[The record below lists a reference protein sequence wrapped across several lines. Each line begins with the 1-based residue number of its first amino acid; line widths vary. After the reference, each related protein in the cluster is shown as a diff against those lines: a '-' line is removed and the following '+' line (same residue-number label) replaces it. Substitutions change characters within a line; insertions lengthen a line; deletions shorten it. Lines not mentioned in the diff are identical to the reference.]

1 MTSRAQQAT
10 PAEMRL
16 RVAIEADA
24 PALAAIYAPI
34 VRTTASSF
42 ELEVPDAA
50 EFARRVRACRRVA
63 PWILLERDGVVCA
76 YAYGTR
82 YRARPAYDW
91 IVETSIYVAA
101 EARRAGVA
109 RRLYSALLGAL
120 ALQGYRTA
128 VGGIALPNAPSVAL
142 HEELG
147 FVAAGVVPRAGWK
160 LGAWHDVGFWTR
172 ELGVAED
179 PPAPV
184 RSVAELETDARFE
197 ALLRASS
204 G

>member
-1 MTSRAQQAT
+1 MTSRAQQGT
-10 PAEMRL
+10 PADMRL
-16 RVAIEADA
+16 RVAVEADA

-34 VRTTASSF
+34 VRATAISF
-42 ELEVPDAA
+42 ELEVPDAD
-50 EFARRVRACRRVA
+50 EFVQRLRACRQLA
-63 PWILLERDGVVCA
+63 PWILAERDGVVCA

-109 RRLYSALLGAL
+109 RRLYSALLDAL
-120 ALQGYRTA
+120 ALQGFRTA
-128 VGGIALPNAPSVAL
+128 VGGITLPNAPSVAL
-142 HEELG
+142 HEQLG
-147 FVAAGVVPRAGWK
+147 FSPAGVVPRAGWK
-160 LGAWHDVGFWTR
+160 LGAWHGVGFWTR

-184 RSVAELETDARFE
+184 RSVAELEADTRFE
-197 ALLRASS
+197 ALLR
-204 G
+204 GPEG